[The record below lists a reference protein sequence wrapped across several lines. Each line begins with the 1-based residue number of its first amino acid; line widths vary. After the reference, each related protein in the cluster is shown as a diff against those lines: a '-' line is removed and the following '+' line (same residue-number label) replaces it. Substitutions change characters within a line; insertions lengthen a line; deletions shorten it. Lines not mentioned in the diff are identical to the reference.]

1 MHLSKFP
8 TKALWPGRAS
18 RLCGFRFNFRFQ
30 IHSTSQPMDSEYALS
45 MDSKSAGQFQ
55 LAHTRGSAFFSLRAL
70 TPQAS
75 ANLNVRWNHRTYVFE
90 LVESGIRCCR
100 SSWRLPP
107 IRTNSSQPLNSH
119 RPEFSRCSTKPKR
132 FHCSRSSIQMQS
144 QTLTSSATPTTRP

>member
-8 TKALWPGRAS
+8 TTALWPGRAS

-75 ANLNVRWNHRTYVFE
+75 ANLNVRWNDRTYVFE
-90 LVESGIRCCR
+90 LVESGNPLLSFI
-100 SSWRLPP
+100 LETPADQ
-107 IRTNSSQPLNSH
+107 NKVQPA
-119 RPEFSRCSTKPKR
+119 PELS
-132 FHCSRSSIQMQS
+132 
-144 QTLTSSATPTTRP
+144 PTGILALLDKAKAFPLLKKQHPDAVADVD